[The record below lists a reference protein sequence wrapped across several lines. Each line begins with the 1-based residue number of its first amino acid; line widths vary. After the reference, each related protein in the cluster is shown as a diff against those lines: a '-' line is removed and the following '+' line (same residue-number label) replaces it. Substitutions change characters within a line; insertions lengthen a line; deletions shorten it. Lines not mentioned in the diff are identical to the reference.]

1 MKPIG
6 IMRKHLE
13 LGNYGYA
20 IVFCEGSVIQQQY
33 SALHIAKSVCSS
45 SIWIAQKVSILGPR
59 ATNEC
64 ALEVAW

>member
-1 MKPIG
+1 MKPSG
-6 IMRKHLE
+6 IMRKHLKHWK
-13 LGNYGYA
+13 YGKS